1 MVGSANGPKTSRILS
16 CLPSPSSSEP
26 RGLDSTR
33 THSVFLAARRIRKSI
48 VVDTDVLIAASGTNP
63 SDPRL
68 DRCLDFLESV
78 LSICHRIILT
88 AELEDEWEDHQS
100 RYANR
105 WLSAMESRR
114 KVSRPAAEQD
124 AALRSALAASASSE
138 RAAEALAK
146 DAHLLEACRRGDSIV
161 ASCDSSA
168 RAGFARC
175 TAAINWL
182 GRVVW
187 VDPATEPD
195 LVEWLERGAPLD
207 SERRLSNL
215 ESS

>member
-1 MVGSANGPKTSRILS
+1 MSS
-16 CLPSPSSSEP
+16 CLPSPSSSEL
-26 RGLDSTR
+26 RGLDSTP
-33 THSVFLAARRIRKSI
+33 THSVFLAARRSRKRI

-88 AELEDEWEDHQS
+88 AELEDEWENHQS

-105 WLSAMESRR
+105 WLSAMESRT
-114 KVSRPAAEQD
+114 KVLRPVAEQD
-124 AALRSALAASASSE
+124 DALRSALAASASSE
-138 RAAEALAK
+138 IAAEALAK
-146 DAHLLEACRRGDSIV
+146 DAHLLEACRHGDSIV
-161 ASCDSSA
+161 ASCDLSA

-175 TAAINWL
+175 ASEIGWL

-187 VDPATEPD
+187 IDPATEPD
-195 LVEWLERGAPLD
+195 LAVWLDRGAPAD
-207 SERRLSNL
+207 SAKQLSNL
-215 ESS
+215 GST